1 MRTLIDLPDS
11 QMAALAALCD
21 RLKQS
26 RAAVVRAAIAEYLA
40 RHQQEACQD
49 AFGLWGP
56 DTPDGIEYQRKVRAE
71 W

>member
-11 QMAALAALCD
+11 QVAALAALCD

-40 RHQQEACQD
+40 RHQQEACRD
-49 AFGLWGP
+49 AFGLWGA